1 MLQKYPLNTFEA
13 HQNKQNF
20 NCAKKNISDF
30 IVFGPWIGAA
40 WRKYRILFSEMN
52 TINKSENKQNSE
64 TNENYYA
71 FKFIW
76 MVLLQSNMATAR
88 THSFIHSFNQ
98 QFACTFKSKM
108 DLSLIE
114 ATEARK
120 RRMSNI
126 QPKYLYIL
134 SNWDILAFKGKKIPS
149 KSNSNLYKVWHRNDS
164 LVRLFYNKNKL
175 ILYTYATL

>member
-40 WRKYRILFSEMN
+40 WCKYRILLSEMN

-88 THSFIHSFNQ
+88 THSFIHSINSLHAHLSLKWIYLWSKQQRREKEECQTFNQ
-98 QFACTFKSKM
+98 NIYIFYQ
-108 DLSLIE
+108 IE
-114 ATEARK
+114 IYWH
-120 RRMSNI
+120 S
-126 QPKYLYIL
+126 
-134 SNWDILAFKGKKIPS
+134 KGKKSHQNRIAICI
-149 KSNSNLYKVWHRNDS
+149 KFDIETIV
-164 LVRLFYNKNKL
+164 
-175 ILYTYATL
+175 